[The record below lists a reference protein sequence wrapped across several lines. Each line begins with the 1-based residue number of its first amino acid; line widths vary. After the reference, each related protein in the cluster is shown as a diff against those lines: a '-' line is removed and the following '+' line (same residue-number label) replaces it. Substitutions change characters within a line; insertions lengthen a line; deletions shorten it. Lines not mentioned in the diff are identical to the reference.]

1 MSNEDR
7 DLQTLFDTL
16 RESDAKIAAGFG
28 VRPLAAAFNAAP
40 RRRTPKRLW
49 RYAAAFAVLLTVIVT
64 TSHRRQLPIEQL
76 SQWRS
81 PTESLLEVPKSPLM
95 TTAPSI
101 TR

>member
-1 MSNEDR
+1 MSHEER
-7 DLQTLFDTL
+7 DLQTWFETL
-16 RESDAKIAAGFG
+16 RASDRRDAPSFQAITEKKAAGFG
-28 VRPLAAAFNAAP
+28 VRRLAAAFALILAI
-40 RRRTPKRLW
+40 L
-49 RYAAAFAVLLTVIVT
+49 IT

-81 PTESLLEVPKSPLM
+81 PTQSLLDVPKSTLM